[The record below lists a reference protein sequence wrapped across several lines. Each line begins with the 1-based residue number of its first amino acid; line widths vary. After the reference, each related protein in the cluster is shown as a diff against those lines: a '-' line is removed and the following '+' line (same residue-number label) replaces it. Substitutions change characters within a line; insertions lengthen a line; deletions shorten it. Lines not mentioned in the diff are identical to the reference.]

1 MTASPRYPHEQNIQ
15 IKLIKFTYNLI
26 YCVLKRQTWLKPI
39 SECSWRAY
47 RIQSMEAMFQTSKTG
62 INAAA
67 VNNGCL
73 AGTFQ
78 HKIPAICIKFTVS
91 SYYSTYFVSTLI
103 LLIYMLIL
111 PCISLCIFYDCLLFR
126 LRQCDFKRSVD
137 VGNIV
142 RIFIIINCKIWLC
155 DIIIWLNIIWICKE
169 LRIVS
174 IRRFSSW
181 WWKRRQRR
189 RRKHAFVAIYPHN
202 NELIKFYII

>member
-1 MTASPRYPHEQNIQ
+1 MDSISKVTKEQNIQ
-15 IKLIKFTYNLI
+15 IKLIEFTYNLI

-111 PCISLCIFYDCLLFR
+111 PCISLCIFYDCLLFPA
-126 LRQCDFKRSVD
+126 SPM
-137 VGNIV
+137 
-142 RIFIIINCKIWLC
+142 
-155 DIIIWLNIIWICKE
+155 
-169 LRIVS
+169 
-174 IRRFSSW
+174 RFQTLS
-181 WWKRRQRR
+181 
-189 RRKHAFVAIYPHN
+189 
-202 NELIKFYII
+202 